1 MSGSKKS
8 KKRSKSGKTASR
20 QQSRSPAGAPKTES
34 QSRKYSTKSK
44 SRKQSQKIP
53 WQWVTIGAIAIVL
66 ILAGVY
72 FIQSQGQAQTAQEQT
87 PTQVAASFP
96 DEISIDEAYAK
107 YQAGTFLLDVRT
119 PEEWADYH
127 VPNTT
132 LIPLDE
138 LPDRLNELPSD
149 QEIVVVC
156 RSGNR
161 SQEGRDILR
170 QAGFTQVT
178 SMSGGLKQWRDAGYP
193 IESGS

>member
-8 KKRSKSGKTASR
+8 KKRSKSGKPASR
-20 QQSRSPAGAPKTES
+20 QQSRSSSGAPKKEA
-34 QSRKYSTKSK
+34 QSKRYSSKSK

-53 WQWVTIGAIAIVL
+53 WQWIAIGAAVIVL
-66 ILAGVY
+66 ILAGIY
-72 FIQSQGQAQTAQEQT
+72 FLQGQGQAQTAQQQ
-87 PTQVAASFP
+87 PSTQVAAAFP
-96 DEISIDEAYAK
+96 DEISVEEAYAK

-119 PEEWADYH
+119 PEEWADFH

-132 LIPLDE
+132 FIPLDE
-138 LPDRLNELPSD
+138 LPDRLNELPRD

-170 QAGFTQVT
+170 QAGFNKVS

-193 IESGS
+193 VESG